1 LNRDR
6 FILSAGH
13 ASALLYSLLHLT
25 GYSDCTLTDL
35 KNFRQLHSKTAGH
48 PEFGFLSGI
57 ETTTGPLGQGI
68 ANSVGM
74 AIAERKLNSEFGS
87 LIDYKT
93 YCLCGDGCL
102 MEGIALE
109 SLQLAGHLNLSNL
122 VLIYDKNNITIDG
135 DLSITSS
142 VDYPKMFESFGFNVV
157 ECDGHNFGELEHAF
171 ELAQKSTKPTVIIA
185 TTKIGFGSAKEGTS
199 KVHGSPLSTEEITQ
213 LKKNLGIDYTTET
226 VPLEIISAWREVGAK
241 GNAEFQKWNQEAS
254 NSPKKALLQKFINGD
269 FKNDIANAIE
279 TAKAKFALEKPTSAT
294 RVLSGV
300 VLEELSTLPF
310 VIGGSADLS
319 GSNNTKSAKN
329 RLITKNDFSGNYIAY
344 GVREHAMA
352 GIMNGLSLSG
362 FLPFGGTF
370 LVFSDYMRNSIR
382 LSALMKTKVFYVM
395 THDSIGLGEDGPTHQ
410 PVEHLASLRA
420 IPNLNVFRP
429 CDAIE
434 TANCFALA
442 NELETPSLFALS
454 RQNLPFVNEAT
465 SENPVKFGGYIVY
478 ENTPQQHNGEILL
491 ESDRCYFRQV
501 EEKDFANWLALG
513 FENEHNEWT
522 SQYSTAKNSME
533 ENIRREMD
541 RAFNDAKSG
550 FYCFMIFEKGTD
562 EFIGLVNYKPYQ
574 DELHY
579 GKDDVDIG
587 WAIMQKFQNKGIA
600 TEVAKVVMDFSF
612 KNCDFNRLQGTARPE
627 NIASNRIFEK
637 IGMKYTA
644 TYEEYCDKYA
654 KNMDWNL
661 YRMDRTQFVSHTDYT
676 IIATGSEVGIA
687 IEVAKKS
694 AKKVRVVSVPC
705 LEIFRRQSVEYQQE
719 ILGNGKRV
727 FVEAGLVNS
736 FWGLI
741 REGDLHFTVDTF
753 GHSGKA
759 EDVYAYFGI
768 TAENIL
774 SKI

>member
-1 LNRDR
+1 MNLQSLSNALRVFSVEMVTRANSGHPGMPLGASDIVTVLFTKFLKFHAKNPKWLNRDR
-6 FILSAGH
+6 FALSAGH

-25 GYSDCTLTDL
+25 GYEDCTLEEI
-35 KNFRQLHSKTAGH
+35 KNFRKLHSKTAGH
-48 PEFGFLSGI
+48 PEYGFLEGI

-68 ANSVGM
+68 ANAVGM
-74 AIAERKLNSEFGS
+74 AIAERKLNAEFGN
-87 LIDYKT
+87 LVDYKT

-109 SLQLAGHLNLSNL
+109 SLQIAGHLNLSNL

-135 DLSITSS
+135 DLSISSS
-142 VDYPKMFESFGFNVV
+142 VDYPKMFESFGFTVL
-157 ECDGHNFGELEHAF
+157 ECDGHNFDELENVLAS
-171 ELAQKSTKPTVIIA
+171 AQKSTKPTVIIA
-185 TTKIGFGSAKEGTS
+185 TTKIGFGSSKEGTA
-199 KVHGSPLSTEEITQ
+199 KVHGSPLSAEEIAA
-213 LKKNLGIDYTTET
+213 LKIKLGVDYNIDTI
-226 VPLEIISAWREVGAK
+226 PLEILNAWREVGVRSE
-241 GNAEFQKWNQEAS
+241 NEFQEWNKKVEI
-254 NSPKKALLQKFINGD
+254 SPKKDHLQKFINGN
-269 FKNDIANAIE
+269 FNEEIAQAIE
-279 TAKAKFALEKPTSAT
+279 RVKVKFASEKPISAT
-294 RVLSGV
+294 RALSGV

-382 LSALMKTKVFYVM
+382 LSALMKTKVFYIM

-465 SENPVKFGGYIVY
+465 SENPVKFGGYV
-478 ENTPQQHNGEILL
+478 
-491 ESDRCYFRQV
+491 V
-501 EEKDFANWLALG
+501 
-513 FENEHNEWT
+513 
-522 SQYSTAKNSME
+522 KNE
-533 ENIRREMD
+533 EN
-541 RAFNDAKSG
+541 
-550 FYCFMIFEKGTD
+550 
-562 EFIGLVNYKPYQ
+562 P
-574 DELHY
+574 
-579 GKDDVDIG
+579 
-587 WAIMQKFQNKGIA
+587 
-600 TEVAKVVMDFSF
+600 
-612 KNCDFNRLQGTARPE
+612 
-627 NIASNRIFEK
+627 
-637 IGMKYTA
+637 
-644 TYEEYCDKYA
+644 
-654 KNMDWNL
+654 
-661 YRMDRTQFVSHTDYT
+661 DYV

-687 IEVAKKS
+687 LDVAAKS

-705 LEIFRRQSVEYQQE
+705 LENFRGQSQEYQTSV
-719 ILGNGKRV
+719 LGNGKRV

-753 GHSGKA
+753 GRSGKA
-759 EDVYAYFGI
+759 EDVYEYFGI
-768 TAENIL
+768 EVGNIAKHL
-774 SKI
+774 L

>member
-1 LNRDR
+1 MNLQSLSNALRVFSVEMVSRANSGHPGMPLGASDIATVLFAKFLKFNSSNPKWLNRDR

-25 GYSDCTLTDL
+25 GYSDCTLEEI

-68 ANSVGM
+68 ANAVGM
-74 AIAERKLNSEFGS
+74 AIAERKLNAEFGN

-142 VDYPKMFESFGFNVV
+142 VDYPRMFESFGFNVV
-157 ECDGHNFGELEHAF
+157 ECDGHNFSELENAF
-171 ELAQKSTKPTVIIA
+171 VTAQEATKPTVIIA
-185 TTKIGFGSAKEGTS
+185 TTKIGFGSEKEGTP
-199 KVHGSPLSTEEITQ
+199 KVHGSPLSKEEIAS
-213 LKKNLGIDYTTET
+213 LKIKLGVDYSIETLPLDIKN
-226 VPLEIISAWREVGAK
+226 AWREIGAK
-241 GNAEFQKWNQEAS
+241 GNVQFQKWNEEAS
-254 NSPKKALLQKFINGD
+254 NSPKKELIQKFINGD

-279 TAKAKFALEKPTSAT
+279 KVKQKFAIEKPTSAT
-294 RVLSGV
+294 RVLSGI
-300 VLEELSTLPF
+300 VLEELSALPF

-382 LSALMKTKVFYVM
+382 LSAIMKTKVWYIM

-410 PVEHLASLRA
+410 PVEHLSSLRA

-434 TANCFALA
+434 TANCYALA

-465 SENPVKFGGYIVY
+465 SENPVKFGGYTVK
-478 ENTPQQHNGEILL
+478 
-491 ESDRCYFRQV
+491 S
-501 EEKDFANWLALG
+501 
-513 FENEHNEWT
+513 
-522 SQYSTAKNSME
+522 E
-533 ENIRREMD
+533 EN
-541 RAFNDAKSG
+541 A
-550 FYCFMIFEKGTD
+550 
-562 EFIGLVNYKPYQ
+562 
-574 DELHY
+574 
-579 GKDDVDIG
+579 
-587 WAIMQKFQNKGIA
+587 
-600 TEVAKVVMDFSF
+600 
-612 KNCDFNRLQGTARPE
+612 
-627 NIASNRIFEK
+627 
-637 IGMKYTA
+637 
-644 TYEEYCDKYA
+644 
-654 KNMDWNL
+654 
-661 YRMDRTQFVSHTDYT
+661 DYV

-687 IEVAKKS
+687 LAVAVKS
-694 AKKVRVVSVPC
+694 TKKVRVVSVPC
-705 LEIFRRQSVEYQQE
+705 LEIFRRQSVEYIE
-719 ILGNGKRV
+719 SVLGNSKRV
-727 FVEAGLVNS
+727 FIEAGLVNS

-741 REGDLHFTVDTF
+741 REGDLNFTVDTF

-768 TAENIL
+768 EVGNIVGKL
-774 SKI
+774 